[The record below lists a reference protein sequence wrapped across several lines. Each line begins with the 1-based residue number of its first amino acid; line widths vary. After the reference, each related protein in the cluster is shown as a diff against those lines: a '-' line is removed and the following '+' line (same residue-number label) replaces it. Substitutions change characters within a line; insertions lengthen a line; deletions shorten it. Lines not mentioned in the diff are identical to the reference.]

1 MNHPSEVKSHL
12 QELVGPKWCWRCLV
26 INRPEIPEWVPLG
39 DAAVA
44 DVGVIYREIDNGNGT
59 KTYAFF
65 GWIPFRR
72 AWYGRPTKWRRESWF
87 VKREEIVR
95 DEKSLVAWFQAEE
108 DLSIKRRDESTY
120 YTLKDM
126 FGQRIGVRV
135 GGSGRTAAIYDH
147 DGDQLAVIYR
157 AHTGAFIVNYGVE
170 SSKRH
175 PTLQAAIDKS
185 VANIETLRK
194 VAR

>member
-1 MNHPSEVKSHL
+1 L
-12 QELVGPKWCWRCLV
+12 T
-26 INRPEIPEWVPLG
+26 INRPEIPEWVHLG
-39 DAAVA
+39 DAAVT
-44 DVGVIYREIDNGNGT
+44 DVAVVFHEIDNGNGT
-59 KTYAFF
+59 KTYQFF

-72 AWYGRPTKWRRESWF
+72 AWYGRPTTYRREGWF
-87 VKREEIVR
+87 AKRDDFVR
-95 DEKSLVAWFQAEE
+95 DEQSLVAWFQAEE

-170 SSKRH
+170 SPKRH
-175 PTLQAAIDKS
+175 PTLQDAIDAS
-185 VANIETLRK
+185 VVNIDTLRK

>member
-1 MNHPSEVKSHL
+1 MNHRSDVEDL
-12 QELVGPKWCWRCLV
+12 LGPVWCGRCLR
-26 INRPEIPEWVPLG
+26 INRAEIPEWVPLG
-39 DAAVA
+39 DKAAAEVA
-44 DVGVIYREIDNGNGT
+44 VIYHEIDNGNGI
-59 KTYAFF
+59 KTYKFF

-72 AWYGRPTKWRRESWF
+72 AWYGRPTTYRKSAWF
-87 VKREEIVR
+87 ASR
-95 DEKSLVAWFQAEE
+95 DEMIRDEHSLLAWFQALD
-108 DLSIKRRDESTY
+108 DLSIKRRDESAY

-126 FGQRIGVRV
+126 FGKSIGVRT
-135 GGSGRTAAIYDH
+135 GGTGRTAAIYDH

-170 SSKRH
+170 SPKRH
-175 PTLQAAIDKS
+175 STLQAAIDAS